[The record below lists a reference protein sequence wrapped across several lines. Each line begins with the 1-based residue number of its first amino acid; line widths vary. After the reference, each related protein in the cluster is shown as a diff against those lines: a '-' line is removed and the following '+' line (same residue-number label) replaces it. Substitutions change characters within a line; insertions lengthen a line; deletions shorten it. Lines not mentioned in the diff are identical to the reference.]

1 MTIKVIYDKI
11 MEMLNNLTIV
21 DNESL
26 KKQGKQTKKKENENF
41 YNSCSIIVK
50 DGVNDKCVNIKL
62 FNNGKITMT
71 GSKKESAGYNAC
83 CILLNELK
91 KINQNIFPF
100 PLDVT
105 EVDACKLVAKDII
118 KQFNNIDIC
127 VFGTGMH
134 DPKSEKK
141 FNLDKIR
148 EIMEVNY
155 FGTMNSI
162 NSIYDYFSEKKNGQ
176 ISIIS
181 SVAGYRG
188 LPAAGAYCASKSAL
202 TSFAESLN
210 FDMRMKNVRVSLIS
224 PGFIKTPMTDQNDFP
239 MPMIKTPEFAAD
251 EIYKGLVIKKSF
263 EIHFPKAFT
272 YFLKFLQM
280 LPSSL
285 YFKLVAR
292 GMKKIDY

>member
-1 MTIKVIYDKI
+1 MEEKKVIWITGASSGIGKAVAI
-11 MEMLNNLTIV
+11 KFAENGWIV
-21 DNESL
+21 AASARR
-26 KKQGKQTKKKENENF
+26 EN
-41 YNSCSIIVK
+41 
-50 DGVNDKCVNIKL
+50 
-62 FNNGKITMT
+62 
-71 GSKKESAGYNAC
+71 
-83 CILLNELK
+83 LLNELK
-91 KINQNIFPF
+91 EINENIHAF

-105 EVDACKLVAKDII
+105 DIDKCKLVATNII
-118 KQFNNIDIC
+118 NQFRNIDIC
-127 VFGTGMH
+127 LFGTGMH

-141 FNLDKIR
+141 FNLEKVR

-188 LPAAGAYCASKSAL
+188 LPAAGAYCASKAAL

-210 FDMRMKNVRVSLIS
+210 FDMQMKNVRVSLVS

-239 MPMIKTPEFAAD
+239 MPMIKSPEFAAN
-251 EIYKGLVIKKSF
+251 EIYKGLTVKRGF

-272 YFLKFLQM
+272 YFLKFLQI
-280 LPSSL
+280 LPSGI
-285 YFKLVAR
+285 YFKLVSK

>member
-1 MTIKVIYDKI
+1 MRKKTIWITGGSTGI
-11 MEMLNNLTIV
+11 
-21 DNESL
+21 
-26 KKQGKQTKKKENENF
+26 GKALA
-41 YNSCSIIVK
+41 
-50 DGVNDKCVNIKL
+50 IK
-62 FNNGKITMT
+62 FASEGWNVAV
-71 GSKKESAGYNAC
+71 SARRKN
-83 CILLNELK
+83 LLNELK
-91 KINQNIFPF
+91 ELNKNIYPF

-105 EVDACKLVAKDII
+105 EIENSKTVANKII
-118 KQFNNIDIC
+118 QQFNNIDIC

-141 FNLDKIR
+141 FNLNKIR

-162 NSIYDYFSEKKNGQ
+162 NAIYEHFSEKKNGQ

-188 LPAAGAYCASKSAL
+188 LPAAGAYCASKAAL

-210 FDMRMKNVRVSLIS
+210 FDMMKKNVKVSLIS

-239 MPMIKTPEFAAD
+239 MPMIRSPEFAAK
-251 EIYKGLVIKKSF
+251 EIFKGLTIKKSF
-263 EIHFPKAFT
+263 EIHFPKVFT
-272 YFLKFLQM
+272 YFMKFLQI

-285 YFKLVAR
+285 YFKFVAK

>member
-1 MTIKVIYDKI
+1 MEEKKVIWITGASSGIGKAVAI
-11 MEMLNNLTIV
+11 KFAENGWIV
-21 DNESL
+21 AASARR
-26 KKQGKQTKKKENENF
+26 EN
-41 YNSCSIIVK
+41 
-50 DGVNDKCVNIKL
+50 
-62 FNNGKITMT
+62 
-71 GSKKESAGYNAC
+71 
-83 CILLNELK
+83 LLNELK
-91 KINQNIFPF
+91 EINENIYPF

-105 EVDACKLVAKDII
+105 NIDKCKLVATNII
-118 KQFNNIDIC
+118 NQFRNIDIC
-127 VFGTGMH
+127 LFGTGMH

-141 FNLDKIR
+141 FNLEKVR

-188 LPAAGAYCASKSAL
+188 LPAAGAYCASKAAL

-210 FDMRMKNVRVSLIS
+210 FDMQMKNVRVSLVS

-239 MPMIKTPEFAAD
+239 MPMIKSPEFAAN
-251 EIYKGLVIKKSF
+251 EIYKGLTVKRGF

-272 YFLKFLQM
+272 FFLKFLQI
-280 LPSSL
+280 LPSGI
-285 YFKLVAR
+285 YFKLVSK

>member
-1 MTIKVIYDKI
+1 MEDKKVIWITGASSGIGKALAI
-11 MEMLNNLTIV
+11 KFAENNWIV
-21 DNESL
+21 AASARRENLLDEL
-26 KKQGKQTKKKENENF
+26 KLINENIH
-41 YNSCSIIVK
+41 S
-50 DGVNDKCVNIKL
+50 
-62 FNNGKITMT
+62 
-71 GSKKESAGYNAC
+71 
-83 CILLNELK
+83 
-91 KINQNIFPF
+91 F

-105 EVDACKLVAKDII
+105 EIDKCKLTSKKII
-118 KQFNNIDIC
+118 ERFGNIDIC

-141 FNLDKIR
+141 FNLEKIR

-162 NSIYDYFSEKKNGQ
+162 NSVYEYFSEKQNGQ

-188 LPAAGAYCASKSAL
+188 LPAAGAYCASKAAL
-202 TSFAESLN
+202 TSFAESLY
-210 FDMRMKNVRVSLIS
+210 FDMQMKNVHVSLIS

-239 MPMIKTPEFAAD
+239 MPMIKSPEFAAN
-251 EIYKGLVIKKSF
+251 EIFKGLTIKKRF
-263 EIHFPKAFT
+263 EIHFPKVFT
-272 YFLKFLQM
+272 YFLKFLQI
-280 LPSSL
+280 LPSGL